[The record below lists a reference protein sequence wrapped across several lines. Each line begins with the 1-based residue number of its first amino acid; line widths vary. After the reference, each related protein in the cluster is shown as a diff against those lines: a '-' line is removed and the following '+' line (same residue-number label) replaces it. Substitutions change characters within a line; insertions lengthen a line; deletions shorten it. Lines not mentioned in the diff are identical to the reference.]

1 MALDKPRRVLIAL
14 SLVGAL
20 TVGSAPVRA
29 YDWGLPPWM
38 PEPVVPADNPMTD
51 AKVELGRYLFYD
63 TRLSADGTVA
73 CATCHQQ
80 ARAFT
85 DGRARPVGVHGTPG
99 VRSAM
104 ALANVAYLPVLTWA
118 NPTQR
123 RLETQALVP
132 LFGSHPVEMG
142 LEGQEATLFA
152 RLRADPSYRERFAR
166 AFPETD
172 GDVDLRT
179 LTHALASFE
188 RSLLSFRSAYDRYRY
203 GGDAT
208 ALSASARRGEALFFG
223 ENLECSHCH
232 GGLNLTDNVQH
243 VRLPD
248 SEIGFHNTGL
258 YNLDGRGAYPP
269 DNPGIREFTGV
280 PADEGKFRT
289 PSLRNV
295 ALTAPYMHDGSIATL
310 AEVVRSHY
318 AKQGMAARDGGAPS
332 PLRDDLIVGFEVSDA
347 DVADVVAF
355 LESLTDVEFTTDPRF
370 ASPFQ

>member
-1 MALDKPRRVLIAL
+1 MTLGLALRVLIVAVAL
-14 SLVGAL
+14 GC
-20 TVGSAPVRA
+20 APARA
-29 YDWGLPPWM
+29 YDWGLPRWV
-38 PEPVVPADNPMTD
+38 PEPVVPADNPMTA
-51 AKVELGRYLFYD
+51 AKVELGRFLFYD
-63 TRLSADGTVA
+63 TRLSSDGTVS

-104 ALANVAYLPVLTWA
+104 GLANVAYLPVLTWA

-132 LFGSHPVEMG
+132 LFGSRPVEMG
-142 LEGQEATLFA
+142 LEGQEQALFA

-166 AFPETD
+166 AFPEVD
-172 GDVDLRT
+172 GDIDLRT

-203 GGDAT
+203 SGDTT
-208 ALSASARRGEALFFG
+208 ALSTAARRGEALFFG
-223 ENLECSHCH
+223 EDLECSHCH

-248 SEIGFHNTGL
+248 AEIGFHNTGL
-258 YNLDGRGAYPP
+258 YNLDGHGAYPT

-280 PADEGKFRT
+280 STDEGKFRT

-310 AEVVRSHY
+310 EAVIRDHY
-318 AKQGMAARDGGAPS
+318 AEQGKAARDGGTPS
-332 PLRDDLIVGFEVSDA
+332 PLRDDLIVGFEVSGD
-347 DVADVVAF
+347 DVSDLVAF
-355 LESLTDVEFTTDPRF
+355 LESLTDVEFTKDPRF
-370 ASPFQ
+370 ANPFR